1 MNAFH
6 RTGLH
11 RAGIITAAALFGLVQ
26 ISAAGATAAEPRAAK
41 TRLSAIVS
49 SDGSQSGIA
58 PAAAT
63 SMVSSSKGASLPA
76 DLKATAN
83 ASDGKGVGIDSIIG
97 TDDRYQVNP
106 GVYPGTST
114 VLVTF
119 SGGGRCT
126 GWMAGYNPAN
136 LASTIV
142 TAGHCVHTGG
152 SGGAWRSGVTVYPG
166 YPNTGFGCSAITLY
180 SVVGWTTNGSPDYDY
195 GAIKVNCTFS
205 GQA

>member
-1 MNAFH
+1 MNTPTVTTL
-6 RTGLH
+6 R
-11 RAGIITAAALFGLVQ
+11 RAAVIAAAALFGLVQ
-26 ISAAGATAAEPRAAK
+26 VSAAGAEAASPQAAQA
-41 TRLSAIVS
+41 RLSAMVS
-49 SDGSQSGIA
+49 SDGSHGGMA
-58 PAAAT
+58 PNVAT
-63 SMVSSSKGASLPA
+63 SMISSGKGAGLPA
-76 DLKATAN
+76 DLKATAS
-83 ASDGKGVGIDSIIG
+83 APDGKGVGIDSIIG

-119 SGGGRCT
+119 SGGRCS

-136 LASTIV
+136 LTSTIV